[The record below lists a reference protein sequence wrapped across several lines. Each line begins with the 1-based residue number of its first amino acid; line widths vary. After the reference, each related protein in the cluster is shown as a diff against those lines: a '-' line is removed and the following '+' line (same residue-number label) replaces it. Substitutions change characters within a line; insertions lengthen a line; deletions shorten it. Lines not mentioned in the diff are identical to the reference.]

1 MDRESV
7 FIHHCFWG
15 FNFQVVNICACA
27 KDHSSD
33 PNSNISLVS
42 TIELWVYLRRGTV
55 YIMWWRSPTHTVT
68 VHEQATA
75 LPLLQSRLH
84 QVIVSGVT
92 GVLMHPVMVFYYQD
106 WTVIVLKLEMV
117 LQKQDEWFMQVAIS
131 QNIHTSTKAIFYLN
145 NSPFRNWT
153 NYQSLEQLK
162 NDGSLRWH
170 PFMKQMCICYR
181 DVIQRNEDRESL
193 MVAVSLGWQRK

>member
-117 LQKQDEWFMQVAIS
+117 LQKQDEWFLQVAIEAR
-131 QNIHTSTKAIFYLN
+131 TFTL
-145 NSPFRNWT
+145 
-153 NYQSLEQLK
+153 QLK
-162 NDGSLRWH
+162 QFFIWIIHPSGIGRTINPWSNLRTTEAWGDIH
-170 PFMKQMCICYR
+170 LWNKCAF
-181 DVIQRNEDRESL
+181 VT
-193 MVAVSLGWQRK
+193 VT